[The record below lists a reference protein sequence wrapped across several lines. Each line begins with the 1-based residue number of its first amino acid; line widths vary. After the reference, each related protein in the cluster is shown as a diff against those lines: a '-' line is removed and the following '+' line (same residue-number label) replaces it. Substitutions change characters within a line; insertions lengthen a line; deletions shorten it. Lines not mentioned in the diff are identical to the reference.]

1 MFSVEERPKPARKQ
15 GLRCTPMKASRLN
28 ARTVLLLLVEAML
41 LFGGIIIAVYVRLG
55 SVDAEDAL
63 IQRNGFYKAA
73 LATIFCLASFY
84 LFDLY
89 DFVVMF
95 DRRELVLRLLQALGL
110 AWVALA
116 LMFYAVPQV
125 MIGRGVS
132 LISLPLALLLMVGW
146 RLAIHWVL
154 GHPELGERILI
165 VGSGPIAVEIARET
179 LGRPDAGFRV
189 VGFVDNDPALVGQSL
204 INPKV
209 IGLTSELATL
219 VRSENIDRLVVA
231 IGDRRGQ
238 FPTQELLR
246 LSLSGDV
253 SIEESAS
260 FYERLTGRVLLDM
273 IRPSWLIFS
282 SRGRRARI
290 NEIARAMMHRTV
302 ALLGAILSLPIAMVA
317 AVLIKIDSRGPVLY
331 RQERVGKNGR
341 TFMLMKFR
349 SMRVDA
355 EKDGPVW
362 AKSED
367 ERMTRFG
374 RVIRKIRVDEI
385 PQFWNILRGDMNF
398 VGPRPERPHFVAQLA
413 QEIPFYEQRHLIAPG
428 LTGWAQIKYPYGASI
443 EDAKQ
448 KLQYDLYYIKNQSLT
463 LDATIVF
470 ETVKTVLFGRGT

>member
-1 MFSVEERPKPARKQ
+1 MKP
-15 GLRCTPMKASRLN
+15 SRFN
-28 ARTVLLLLVEAML
+28 GRMLLLLLAEAML
-41 LFGGIIIAVYVRLG
+41 LFGGLIVAVYVRLG
-55 SVDAEDAL
+55 AVDAEETL
-63 IQRNGFYKAA
+63 LQRNGFYKAA
-73 LATIFCLASFY
+73 LATVFCLASFY

-89 DFVVMF
+89 DLVVIH
-95 DRRELVLRLLQALGL
+95 DRRELVLRLMQALGL

-132 LISLPLALLLMVGW
+132 FISLPLALLLMVAW
-146 RLAIHWVL
+146 RPAIHWVL
-154 GHPELGERILI
+154 GHPDLGERILI
-165 VGSGPIAVEIARET
+165 VGSGPFAIEIARET

-189 VGFVDNDPALVGQSL
+189 IGFVDSDPALVGQSL

-209 IGLTSELATL
+209 IGLTSEL
-219 VRSENIDRLVVA
+219 RSIVKKENIDRIVVA

-282 SRGRRARI
+282 SRGQRARI
-290 NEIARAMMHRTV
+290 NELSRVIMHRAI
-302 ALLGAILSLPIAMVA
+302 ALAGALLSLPIAIVTA
-317 AVLIKIDSRGPVLY
+317 ILIKIDSRGSVLY

-341 TFMLMKFR
+341 VFTLMKFR

-362 AKSED
+362 AKTED
-367 ERMTRFG
+367 QRMTRVG
-374 RVIRKIRVDEI
+374 RIIRKIRADEI

-398 VGPRPERPHFVAQLA
+398 VGPRPERPHFVSQLA
-413 QEIPFYEQRHLIAPG
+413 QEIPFYEQRHLIPPG

-463 LDATIVF
+463 LDATILF
-470 ETVKTVLFGRGT
+470 ETVKTILFGRGT